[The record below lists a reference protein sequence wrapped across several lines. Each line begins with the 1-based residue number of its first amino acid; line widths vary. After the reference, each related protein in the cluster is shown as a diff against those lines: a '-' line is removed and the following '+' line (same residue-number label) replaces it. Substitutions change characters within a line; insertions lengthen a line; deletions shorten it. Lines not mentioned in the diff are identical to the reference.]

1 MTGRVR
7 PRRAMLILTVAGFA
21 LFLNPIPSSG
31 ADFQDTNAR
40 MREMAGA
47 AIFFGDEV
55 LAKAKELKPGEKFTI
70 DENGDGDP
78 DILIFNDNDPK
89 HTIQPIL
96 VKVIDEDD
104 DMKSDAEGDTDSDCW
119 VADWYGDGVIDCVV
133 DYEDKDGDNDVDLL
147 VLYDKDFYGRTIAIV
162 CEDHGDDNRLWYT
175 RNYAYDQPGCQW
187 LSDFNGD
194 ELFCMYDFDVQTGEL
209 FPKFENPFCFYDIDG
224 DQCSEIAIRF
234 SGEDRETNFLRYSF
248 DVDNDAKKGNP
259 HDYDF
264 SFNCEG
270 AALIPPDVITMPR
283 FRHGKARNGHIAW
296 EKGRETANAMTWK
309 KNMFI
314 WDEADN
320 TANPADEVEKHHE
333 RWEGVGGYRLPKCNF
348 RREYDA
354 DFSGKY
360 MLYWWPIDGRLHQFG
375 AEHGELY
382 VDYNFDGKED
392 MVFFYKDT
400 NEDGYFDVFQVDLD
414 ADGSIDREFQDE
426 RLPVVNVSIENYENL
441 HSFYVN
447 QLKKTLK
454 ANREVIEAMKTVMG
468 RREPTRIEEWFT
480 RTMPKEYHA
489 AKTLASSLEAKRYY
503 QDMTREVLFAELRR
517 FLADQGRPLSPEE
530 IAVYGRGEYEAFAE
544 LSGKLK

>member
-1 MTGRVR
+1 
-7 PRRAMLILTVAGFA
+7 MLVLIVAGFA
-21 LFLNPIPSSG
+21 LFLNAIPATG

-40 MREMAGA
+40 MQEMAGD

-70 DENGDGDP
+70 DEDKDGDP

-104 DMKSDAEGDTDSDCW
+104 DMKSNAEADTDSDCW
-119 VADWYGDGVIDCVV
+119 IADWQGDGVIDCVV
-133 DYEDKDGDNDVDLL
+133 DYEDKDGDNDVDLM

-175 RNYAYDQPGCQW
+175 RNYTYDQPGCQW
-187 LSDFNGD
+187 LTDFNGD

-209 FPKFENPFCFYDIDG
+209 FPKFENPFSFYDMDG
-224 DQCSEIAIRF
+224 DQCSEIVIRF
-234 SGEDRETNFLRYSF
+234 SGLDREINHLRYSF
-248 DVDNDAKKGNP
+248 DVDNDAKEGNP

-270 AALIPPDVITMPR
+270 AAPIPPDAFAMPT
-283 FRHGKARNGHIAW
+283 FRNGKARNGHIAW
-296 EKGRETANAMTWK
+296 EKGIETANAMTWQ

-314 WDEADN
+314 WDEGDN
-320 TANPADEVEKHHE
+320 TANPDDEVQKFHD

-360 MLYWWPIDGRLHQFG
+360 KLYWWPIDQRLHQFG
-375 AEHGELY
+375 AETGELY

-400 NEDGYFDVFQVDLD
+400 NEDGYFDVWQIDIG
-414 ADGSIDREFQDE
+414 ADGSIERESKDE
-426 RLPVVNVSIENYENL
+426 RLQVIDVSIEEYQNL

-447 QLKKTLK
+447 QLKEALK
-454 ANREVIEAMKTVMG
+454 ANREVIEAMKKVMG
-468 RREPTRIEEWFT
+468 RREPTPIEEWFT

-489 AKTLASSLEAKRYY
+489 AKKLASSQEAKRYY
-503 QDMTREVLFAELRR
+503 QDMTREILFAELQK
-517 FLADQGRPLSPEE
+517 FLIDKGTPLGREE
-530 IAVYGRGEYEAFAE
+530 TFVYQSGKYDAFA
-544 LSGKLK
+544 LMLLAGYAQNK